1 MIGGLGVP
9 ELAIITVIIVI
20 LFGAKKLPRLGGAI
34 GESIKNFKK
43 GIHDGDKQLSE
54 GESKETPENKEAN

>member
-43 GIHDGDKQLSE
+43 GINEGDKQLSDAE
-54 GESKETPENKEAN
+54 KKETSDNKEAN